1 MIFDNNLSDSN
12 AGILLEREIMDR
24 DHVRQ
29 RGMVIVG
36 LWITEIVFLI
46 NLCITFLTKFKIY
59 PFD

>member
-12 AGILLEREIMDR
+12 SDILLERQIIDR

-29 RGMVIVG
+29 RRMAIVG

-46 NLCITFLTKFKIY
+46 NLCITFLTKFNIH